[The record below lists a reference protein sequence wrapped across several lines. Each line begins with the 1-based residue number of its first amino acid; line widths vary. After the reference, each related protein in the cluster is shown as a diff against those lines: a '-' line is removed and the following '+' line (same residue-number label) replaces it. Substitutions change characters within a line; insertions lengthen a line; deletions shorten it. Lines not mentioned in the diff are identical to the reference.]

1 MRTAKGVHFK
11 FNFKFQVTMT
21 EKKNEL
27 AEKPEWGGWPGF
39 RFSDELTELF
49 NTVSKAN
56 ALFIKLTETEYQR
69 WGDYGEDPEHFCKGF
84 SDAMEYNTKAIEALS
99 DYAAELVKYEMYE
112 RFK

>member
-1 MRTAKGVHFK
+1 MKDEMIAAEARRRVNEKFAKGNTVDS
-11 FNFKFQVTMT
+11 
-21 EKKNEL
+21 E
-27 AEKPEWGGWPGF
+27 AEQWGGWPGF

-56 ALFIKLTETEYQR
+56 ALFIKLTDAEFKR
-69 WGDYGEDPEHFCKGF
+69 WGDYGEDPEHFWKGF
-84 SDAMEYNTKAIEALS
+84 TDAMEYNTKTIEALS

>member
-1 MRTAKGVHFK
+1 
-11 FNFKFQVTMT
+11 MT

-84 SDAMEYNTKAIEALS
+84 SDAMEYNTKTIKALS